1 MREKVATVHS
11 LPGILHALSHLIIDA
26 HPPRLYFQFNECHE
40 MKLVKTCSCDVCIL
54 VPGIPEPII
63 NLKREKE
70 GGRDGMGN
78 SIY

>member
-11 LPGILHALSHLIIDA
+11 LPGSLHALSHLIIDA
-26 HPPRLYFQFNECHE
+26 HPPHLYFQFNECHE
-40 MKLVKTCSCDVCIL
+40 MKLVKTCSCGVCIL
-54 VPGIPEPII
+54 VPGIPEITLT
-63 NLKREKE
+63 LKGEKE